1 MSKVEEQHR
10 TEEFV
15 KVLDT
20 CTYKGNRMQISKLF
34 LSTLQDLPEPHK
46 TEFIEMAVARQETEE
61 KKAVEKLLRLVIED
75 PIAREIYKLI
85 DDWQPEG
92 D

>member
-1 MSKVEEQHR
+1 MNEVLVQRR

-20 CTYKGNRMQISKLF
+20 CTYKGNIMQVSKLF
-34 LSTLQDLPEPHK
+34 LSTLKHLPEPHK
-46 TEFIEMAVARQETEE
+46 TEFIKMTVARQESEE
-61 KKAVEKLLRLVIED
+61 KKAVEKLLNLVRED